1 MGLLACVALAV
12 DVRRDEVDA
21 QRHEGEGEQGK
32 QRQHRINRQHHRDHQ
47 RHQHHQ
53 VHGIHD
59 GRAEVHPDVA
69 HVFTDAVHQ
78 VARVVPFVE
87 AAVQHLVMPV
97 DVALEVV
104 FHQAAH
110 HNDGL
115 PGQKREP
122 PFDQKRQEV
131 EHGLQG
137 ADPKHKVQDGLP
149 RRGGVQPLPSPS
161 QGVGQEGQGAWQVK
175 LVHGGRFAL
184 GHGHQEVGVGFVQGV
199 DTFPNHGGCPDG
211 EHVGEDNENHAEEQ
225 PSSVLPN
232 HGIQCKQRLHGVG
245 ARLRTRSSKTPTARW
260 GTDSLVWPGFPSS
273 LPTTRLRCQR
283 TRSRGWR
290 GCTSCRC

>member
-1 MGLLACVALAV
+1 MA
-12 DVRRDEVDA
+12 DVFA
-21 QRHEGEGEQGK
+21 
-32 QRQHRINRQHHRDHQ
+32 
-47 RHQHHQ
+47 
-53 VHGIHD
+53 
-59 GRAEVHPDVA
+59 
-69 HVFTDAVHQ
+69 DAVHQ

-122 PFDQKRQEV
+122 AFDQKRQEV
-131 EHGLQG
+131 EHSLQG
-137 ADPKHKVQDGLP
+137 ADPKHKVQDSLP
-149 RRGGVQPLPSPS
+149 RRRSVQPLPSPP
-161 QGVGQEGQGAWQVK
+161 QRVGQEGQGAWQVE
-175 LVHGGRFAL
+175 LVQGGRLAL

-199 DTFPNHGGCPDG
+199 DTFPNHGGRPDG
-211 EHVGEDNENHAEEQ
+211 EHVGEDHENHAEEQ